1 MRVRPPVHGT
11 DMSRRL
17 IPVLL
22 ALAGGVLIATWWP
35 GAPDAVHTML
45 AGARGAAAP
54 AKPEPHAA
62 AGPEPERS
70 GLVKLTDDQVGKAGI
85 RTDGVG
91 GGNLSRHLHVPGT
104 IVPNANLTARI
115 AVKTTGT
122 VVELRKGLGDKVA
135 KGEVVA
141 LLDSR
146 EIADAKGEY
155 LAARV
160 SAVRKGLTKT
170 TLPFSCCS
178 TPSWPGA
185 TVTVAPS
192 LTLASSEVGTASSIQ
207 TVERSATV

>member
-1 MRVRPPVHGT
+1 MARR
-11 DMSRRL
+11 SRCGPRH
-17 IPVLL
+17 
-22 ALAGGVLIATWWP
+22 AGGRQ
-35 GAPDAVHTML
+35 G
-45 AGARGAAAP
+45 AAP

-85 RTDGVG
+85 RTDWVG

-146 EIADAKGEY
+146 EIADAKGNTWRH
-155 LAARV
+155 ACRPPC
-160 SAVRKGLTKT
+160 RRR
-170 TLPFSCCS
+170 S
-178 TPSWPGA
+178 T
-185 TVTVAPS
+185 
-192 LTLASSEVGTASSIQ
+192 
-207 TVERSATV
+207 SATRSSGTGASRPSSSTCARRRATRT